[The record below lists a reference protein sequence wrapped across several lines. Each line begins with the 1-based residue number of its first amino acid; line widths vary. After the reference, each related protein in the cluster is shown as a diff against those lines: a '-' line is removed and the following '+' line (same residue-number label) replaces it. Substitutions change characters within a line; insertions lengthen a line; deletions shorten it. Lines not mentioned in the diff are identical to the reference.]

1 MALSTT
7 DLGTESSGGGMAK
20 TISPGNHELKINS
33 VRLDEF
39 KFIDGAYHLLLEM
52 ETKPIDDFEGFLIDR
67 EDESKGRYAGQ
78 IGRVKASQYAFAD
91 GETKSGIKIQRDR
104 SILMFLKNLSNA
116 LGITDWFA
124 EQDNQHETIEDFVKA
139 FNDTAP
145 YQDKYLHV
153 CLAGKEYE
161 NRSGYIAYDCWLA
174 KAENKKYGYSPTA
187 DNVLKYDESKHLRKI
202 ENKPVSSFG
211 NDDDDLS
218 IPLKTSSDFNLD

>member
-7 DLGTESSGGGMAK
+7 DLQGGTGSGMPK
-20 TISPGNHELKINS
+20 TIAPGNHELKINS

-39 KFIDGAYHLLLEM
+39 RFIEGAYHLMFEM
-52 ETKPIDDFEGFLIDR
+52 ETKPIEGFEGFMKDR
-67 EDESKGRYAGQ
+67 EDESKGHYAGQ

-104 SILMFLKNLSNA
+104 SVLMFLKNLSTA

-124 EQDNQHETIEDFVKA
+124 EQDDAHETIQDFVKA

-145 YQDKYLHV
+145 YQDKYLHM

-161 NRSGYIAYDCWLA
+161 NKSGYIAYDCWFA
-174 KAENKKYGYSPTA
+174 KAQNRKYAYGS
-187 DNVLKYDESKHLRKI
+187 NSESILEYDESKHLKKI
-202 ENKPVSSFG
+202 ENKPVESFG
-211 NDDDDLS
+211 NDDDLT
-218 IPLKTSSDFNLD
+218 IPMKTNSDFNLD